1 MLTLN
6 KSIEQV
12 LLELDII
19 NKSSFAEKR
28 NLFISLRSFTID
40 FINILDEYLISSF
53 NPNQEI
59 SQYID
64 QNRQKFEEIAREKIV
79 EFSQLIKLVD
89 KLIMFTENTLFM
101 ISNNRNDKYIKNFQI
116 VELSEII
123 DKTKNELNKVNGFL
137 KL

>member
-79 EFSQLIKLVD
+79 EFSQLIKLLD

-123 DKTKNELNKVNGFL
+123 DKIKNELNKVNGFL
-137 KL
+137 KF